1 MFLLK
6 VGSKSGPFVRQSTS
20 KFTEI
25 APENTYVQFGSYVPL
40 ETNAS
45 KWFVQVRKYNYVK
58 SDFIRYSKQVITQKF
73 GSEVFFFLPVG
84 DLKVKILLVGKS
96 SLAIP
101 YAESR
106 TVSRRQQQMKYR
118 RKY

>member
-1 MFLLK
+1 M
-6 VGSKSGPFVRQSTS
+6 
-20 KFTEI
+20 
-25 APENTYVQFGSYVPL
+25 
-40 ETNAS
+40 
-45 KWFVQVRKYNYVK
+45 
-58 SDFIRYSKQVITQKF
+58 ITQKF

-118 RKY
+118 RKYWVIRKMFWQAEQVKEDSFVMVNISGSGCSKGG